1 MIGLVPVTGGQVHA
15 IAAGWAHT
23 CAITP
28 EGGVQCWGNNDY
40 GQLGDGTNT
49 ESNVPV
55 DVVGLH
61 GASNIV
67 AGSHHTC
74 VISGRAVWCWGRNHF
89 GQVGDG
95 TTTNRN
101 TPVQVLTDAVG
112 FTAGSDYTSA
122 VLSTGRVMCWGNNSS
137 GQLGDGTRTN
147 RSRPSPATL
156 IGGVVGL
163 DGGQNQT
170 CAVTPAGL
178 ITCWRGEAIPVT
190 GGSEP
195 ASEEVAVNRF
205 GSLIVGLDESGI
217 PIAIQSG
224 RANKVSGLSG
234 VIDVDSGLGHVCAL
248 LSTGEVKCWG
258 ANNYGQLGSGSSLNS
273 SAPVDVA
280 DLGGASDM
288 AVGRNHACAIVGTSG
303 QETIIE
309 CWGLNS
315 DGQLGDGTNE
325 NSQAPVEVVIRP

>member
-1 MIGLVPVTGGQVHA
+1 VHA

-28 EGGVQCWGNNDY
+28 QGGVQCWGNNDY

-55 DVVGLH
+55 DVVGLR

-67 AGSHHTC
+67 AGANHTC
-74 VISGRAVWCWGRNHF
+74 VLSGRAVWCWGRNHF

-95 TTTNRN
+95 STSDRN
-101 TPVQVLTDAVG
+101 APVQVLGDAIG
-112 FTAGSDYTSA
+112 FTAGGDYTCA
-122 VLSTGRVMCWGNNSS
+122 VLSSGRVMCWGNNSS

-190 GGSEP
+190 GSSGP

-217 PIAIQSG
+217 PITIQSG
-224 RANKVSGLSG
+224 RTDKVSSLSG

-248 LSTGEVKCWG
+248 LSDGDVKCWG
-258 ANNYGQLGSGSSLNS
+258 TNNYGQLGSGSSLNS
-273 SAPVDVA
+273 SAPVAVV
-280 DLGGASDM
+280 DLETASDM
-288 AVGRNHACAIVGTSG
+288 AVGRNHACAIVGATV
-303 QETIIE
+303 QETLIE

-325 NSQAPVEVVIRP
+325 NSQEPVEVVIRQ